1 MLEVIKDWILS
12 KFHVCEWETI
22 REEESKVYRA
32 GCTPKNSLPIHIYRT
47 YIQQCKRYNKM
58 RRYRFD
64 I

>member
-12 KFHVCEWETI
+12 KFHVCEYETI
-22 REEESKVYRA
+22 IEEEINVYQA
-32 GCTPKNSLPIHIYRT
+32 GHTSEDSLPIHTYRT
-47 YIQQCKRYNKM
+47 YIQQCKKCNKM

>member
-12 KFHVCEWETI
+12 KFHVCEYETI
-22 REEESKVYRA
+22 IEEEMNVYQA
-32 GCTPKNSLPIHIYRT
+32 GHTSEDSLPIHTYRT
-47 YIQQCKRYNKM
+47 YIQQCKKCNKM